1 VGISDETLRNSVS
14 RDEITGNTK
23 MRFEILSDMRRQGI
37 LTTERGVS
45 SVVAVLLM
53 VAVTVIL
60 ATTVGVFVFDIGS
73 ESTTT
78 SPQIGWEYDFNGGD
92 VEATFI
98 NGDAVEATYL
108 TAKGDCSV
116 SSISYAGTVDGGTTI
131 QIGTGCDP
139 SGETLRIV
147 WDSPE
152 SDQSAIIGRF
162 SN

>member
-1 VGISDETLRNSVS
+1 
-14 RDEITGNTK
+14 
-23 MRFEILSDMRRQGI
+23 MQGI
-37 LTTERGVS
+37 LTNNRGVS

-73 ESTTT
+73 ESTET
-78 SPQIGWEYDFNGGD
+78 SPQVGWEYDFNGSD

-98 NGDAVEATYL
+98 NGDAVEAAYL
-108 TAKGDCSV
+108 EVKGDCSV
-116 SSISYAGTVDGGTTI
+116 SSIGYSGTVDGGTTI
-131 QIGTGCDP
+131 QIGDGCDI
-139 SGETLRIV
+139 SDETLRIV
-147 WDSPE
+147 WNSPE